1 LITKLEHRFV
11 ETIPETLE
19 EGILYISTRFCVS
32 MHLCC
37 CGCSNKVVTPLS
49 PVRWKLIFDGKSVS
63 LFPSIGNWNFKC
75 RSHYW
80 INNSMV
86 EWASNLSN
94 EEIVE
99 GKRLKREERARYFA
113 VENSKL
119 KMSIKDTKKKKSFLS
134 TIISRIKEQFN

>member
-1 LITKLEHRFV
+1 
-11 ETIPETLE
+11 
-19 EGILYISTRFCVS
+19 
-32 MHLCC
+32 
-37 CGCSNKVVTPLS
+37 
-49 PVRWKLIFDGKSVS
+49 
-63 LFPSIGNWNFKC
+63 
-75 RSHYW
+75 
-80 INNSMV
+80 MV